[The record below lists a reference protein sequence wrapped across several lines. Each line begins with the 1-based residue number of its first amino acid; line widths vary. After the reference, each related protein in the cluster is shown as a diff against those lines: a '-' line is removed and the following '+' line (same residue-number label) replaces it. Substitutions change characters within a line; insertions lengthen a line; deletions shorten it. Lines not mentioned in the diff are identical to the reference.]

1 MSFSEFLSFCRHAI
15 RMRSKSPKPAAAV
28 NCAALNELV
37 DIAIRLHRHMD
48 RLGTLGPGESRF
60 MSRMFLHLQLA
71 TMKRVVYTSSAVFKE
86 ATEVFMTRLPKN
98 AFSSSTESAA
108 SGSARATKALH
119 DKQNRS
125 QSKSGNG
132 WGKPKSGCY
141 LCAATDHY
149 CSDRSKHAPTESG
162 R

>member
-71 TMKRVVYTSSAVFKE
+71 TMKRVVYTSSAAMAVFKE
-86 ATEVFMTRLPKN
+86 ATQVFMTRLPKML
-98 AFSSSTESAA
+98 SH
-108 SGSARATKALH
+108 R
-119 DKQNRS
+119 QPS
-125 QSKSGNG
+125 QRRQ
-132 WGKPKSGCY
+132 
-141 LCAATDHY
+141 D
-149 CSDRSKHAPTESG
+149 
-162 R
+162 